1 MKSILALLTCAAL
14 PALPAGAATDDFDRG
29 SARAQEKGCLE
40 CHANAREGDLLGA
53 FTYYLDTPVDR
64 LDANRVRE

>member
-1 MKSILALLTCAAL
+1 MF
-14 PALPAGAATDDFDRG
+14 GAIR
-29 SARAQEKGCLE
+29 ARAYCLE

-64 LDANRVRE
+64 LDATRVRE